1 MTYLKKKRRQLLFA
15 SSAGL
20 LTQPLSA
27 ISAPAAPEIFIAAAS
42 DLQFVLPEIIKQYNA
57 NKQYNPSDVKITAR
71 FGASATLATQ
81 IIRGLKTDVF
91 LSADAMQVASVSKA
105 GLSASES
112 FVYAVGHLALA
123 VSRNGS
129 ATEDARNL
137 LDSKL
142 QRLKDYFERM
152 IKQGKT
158 PKLAIAN
165 PAHAPYGM
173 AAQQALSSLGQIDF
187 FKPHLVLGENIAQTA
202 QYVASAS
209 VTAGILG
216 VALCKA
222 PALAAHLQWVEIEK
236 STYAPIRQTA
246 ILVKSGSSFQSNAE
260 KFLFYLKTDQAKSI
274 FAQFGFQTAG
284 L

>member
-1 MTYLKKKRRQLLFA
+1 MIYLRKTRRQLLFA
-15 SSAGL
+15 SGAGL
-20 LTQPLSA
+20 VTLPLPA
-27 ISAPAAPEIFIAAAS
+27 ISAPTVPEIFVAAAS
-42 DLQFVLPEIIKQYNA
+42 DLQFVLPEIIKRYNA
-57 NKQYNPSDVKITAR
+57 SNVKITAR
-71 FGASATLATQ
+71 FGASVTLATQ

-91 LSADAMQVASVSKA
+91 LSADATQISNVSKA

-123 VSRNGS
+123 ISRNGS
-129 ATEDARNL
+129 ATEDASDL

-142 QRLKDYFERM
+142 QRLKTHFERL
-152 IKQGKT
+152 IRQGKN

-173 AAQQALSSLGQIDF
+173 AAQQALSSLGQLDF

-216 VALCKA
+216 IALCKA
-222 PALAAHLQWVEIEK
+222 PALAAQLQWVEIEH
-236 STYAPIRQTA
+236 SAYAPIRQTA
-246 ILVKSGSSFQSNAE
+246 MLIKSGSSFQSDAE
-260 KFLFYLKTDQAKSI
+260 KFLVFLKSVEAKAI
-274 FAQFGFQTAG
+274 FTQFGFQMAG
-284 L
+284 Q